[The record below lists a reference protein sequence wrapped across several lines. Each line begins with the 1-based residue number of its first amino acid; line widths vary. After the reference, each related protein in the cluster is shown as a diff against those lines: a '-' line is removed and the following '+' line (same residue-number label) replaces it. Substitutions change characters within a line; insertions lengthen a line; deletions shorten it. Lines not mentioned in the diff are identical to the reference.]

1 MDTSYRNATKD
12 FFMASSFPKV
22 GLCESTHSKGLE
34 LAVVLHRNAVVHCG
48 QRIAFSAVVGRIGVL
63 GVQMPKEVDPS

>member
-1 MDTSYRNATKD
+1 
-12 FFMASSFPKV
+12 MASSFPKV

-48 QRIAFSAVVGRIGVL
+48 QRIAFSAMARQIAMP
-63 GVQMPKEVDPS
+63 GVQVSENEVGPI